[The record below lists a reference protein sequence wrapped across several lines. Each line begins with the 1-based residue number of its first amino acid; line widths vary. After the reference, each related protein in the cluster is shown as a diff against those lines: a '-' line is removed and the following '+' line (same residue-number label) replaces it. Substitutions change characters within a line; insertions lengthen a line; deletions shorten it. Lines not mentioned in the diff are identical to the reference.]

1 MNVESTA
8 RDPLS
13 CYVCHN
19 QTEERCSYCLL
30 PVCPEHG
37 EYGLPWFT
45 RRQVLVCTPCQAKL
59 EAIAQEEESLSW
71 AANAQQHGYCQ
82 LNGNLHEWLKDMA

>member
-8 RDPLS
+8 RDLQS

-19 QTEERCSYCLL
+19 HTEERCSYCLL
-30 PVCPEHG
+30 PLCPEHG
-37 EYGLPWFT
+37 EHIQPWFT

-59 EAIAQEEESLSW
+59 EEIVQQDESLDG
-71 AANAQQHGYCQ
+71 QQTHGSTRLLRTCV
-82 LNGNLHEWLKDMA
+82 